1 MEIKLK
7 KWEKLEEKVLYWLN
21 ENFSHICNFELIGK
35 SDATV
40 SDIFVT
46 NKITNSQYYI
56 EVKSEMSQAGQFVVT
71 YDKENKS
78 FHWSNSNKSN
88 NNCYSQEIINFMNKF
103 EFLFKDVAEKNLLL
117 DINKKLCFD
126 WIKTFYNQKNVKF
139 FIVPYLGS
147 YLISPIDKI
156 DEIFDV
162 KAIYRVKKSGSSS
175 LPRRDFDRL
184 KLLIQNAKFIEAN
197 NKFYVIV
204 KDKIINTK
212 ININKNDYH
221 YRFVADFI
229 IPNYEDRIIYEV
241 RKLSKTRNPNVIF
254 SINIKRKLNI
264 NLKNVDIANML
275 KEA

>member
-1 MEIKLK
+1 MR
-7 KWEKLEEKVLYWLN
+7 KWEKLEENVLYWLN
-21 ENFSHICNFELIGK
+21 KNFSHICRFELNGG

-78 FHWSNSNKSN
+78 FRWSDSNKSN
-88 NNCYSQEIINFMNKF
+88 NNCHSQEIINFMNNF
-103 EFLFKDVAEKNLLL
+103 EYLFKDVTEKNLL
-117 DINKKLCFD
+117 INIDKKLCFD

-139 FIVPYLGS
+139 FIVPYSGS

-175 LPRRDFDRL
+175 LPRRDFDKL
-184 KLLIQNAKFIEAN
+184 KLLIKNAKFIEKN
-197 NKFYVIV
+197 NKFYMIV

-212 ININKNDYH
+212 TDIDKNDYH
-221 YRFVADFI
+221 YRFVANFI
-229 IPNYEDRIIYEV
+229 IPNYEDHIIYEL

-254 SINIKRKLNI
+254 TINIKRKLNI
-264 NLKNVDIANML
+264 NLKNIDISNML